1 MRVVQIRGPSVT
13 SASVAA
19 VPRQGQRGITL
30 FGLLFWAFVVAVGAY
45 LVLRIVPAINEY
57 LTIERSVETIA
68 KNQPATVMEVRQA
81 FDKQKDVEYSIS
93 AITGKDLVV
102 TKENDRVVISYAY
115 DKVIPIYGPVY
126 VLIKFSG
133 RSK

>member
-1 MRVVQIRGPSVT
+1 M
-13 SASVAA
+13 
-19 VPRQGQRGITL
+19 PRQGQRGITL